1 MAKFKVLKR
10 FKGIKEDKVF
20 SKGQEIELTNARAKE
35 INEKLKGCLEEV
47 KEEVKE
53 ETKKE
58 PKKEKK

>member
-20 SKGQEIELTNARAKE
+20 SKGQKIELTNARAKE

-47 KEEVKE
+47 KEER
-53 ETKKE
+53 KKE
-58 PKKEKK
+58 PKKDTK